1 VKKIDHS
8 AHRSQMSVKIAEQ
21 SDEPKCS
28 KCRKLMAE
36 YFARTRLSLALC
48 GLLQGLMVAVPIGA

>member
-1 VKKIDHS
+1 
-8 AHRSQMSVKIAEQ
+8 MSVKIAEQ